1 MKILL
6 NTIIIL
12 FTVASDG
19 MVYVNVYNRL
29 QVETLEIFAS
39 RVSKNIKKNS
49 QSWEKE
55 ISFVFLQFINAL
67 KYLQAQGIEEI
78 SSSSLQYF
86 LLIRDDKDPHYR
98 IVMLEDHIRNT
109 SSEKNEVL
117 SLCSV
122 GLAAL
127 LLLFRWENPMQTV
140 ISHTSSQRINLPEFT
155 PSVGMF
161 STMCEL
167 LERSSSMALG
177 QVKSMLEYMLW
188 GPNDIAFEFI
198 EEHKREEELQRW
210 LDLERATVLNNL
222 IRTKGWL
229 CNIELAVFEE
239 YHLLFLVQTCA
250 KMLHEA
256 SMLFESEVS
265 CM

>member
-1 MKILL
+1 M
-6 NTIIIL
+6 
-12 FTVASDG
+12 
-19 MVYVNVYNRL
+19 
-29 QVETLEIFAS
+29 
-39 RVSKNIKKNS
+39 SKNIKKNS

-55 ISFVFLQFINAL
+55 VSFIFLQFINAL
-67 KYLQAQGIEEI
+67 KYLQVQGIEEI
-78 SSSSLQYF
+78 SSSSLEYF
-86 LLIRDDKDPHYR
+86 LLVRDDKDPHYR
-98 IVMLEDHIRNT
+98 IVLIEDHIRRQEYN
-109 SSEKNEVL
+109 VL
-117 SLCSV
+117 SLCSI
-122 GLAAL
+122 GLSAL
-127 LLLFRWENPMQTV
+127 LLLFRCENPIQKA
-140 ISHTSSQRINLPEFT
+140 ISYSTGEKIELPELT
-155 PSVGMF
+155 PSVGIF

-167 LERSSSMALG
+167 LQRSSSVALG

>member
-1 MKILL
+1 M
-6 NTIIIL
+6 
-12 FTVASDG
+12 
-19 MVYVNVYNRL
+19 
-29 QVETLEIFAS
+29 FAT
-39 RVSKNIKKNS
+39 RVSKNIKKS
-49 QSWEKE
+49 SHSWEKE
-55 ISFVFLQFINAL
+55 VSFILLQFINGL

-78 SSSSLQYF
+78 SSSSLEYF
-86 LLIRDDKDPHYR
+86 LMVRDDKDPHYR
-98 IVMLEDHIRNT
+98 IVMLEDHIKKPST
-109 SSEKNEVL
+109 TKVM
-117 SLCSV
+117 SLCST
-122 GLAAL
+122 GLSAL
-127 LLLFRWENPMQTV
+127 LLLFQCENSVQKVMSLSPGD
-140 ISHTSSQRINLPEFT
+140 RIELPELT

-161 STMCEL
+161 KTMCEL
-167 LERSSSMALG
+167 LQRSSSMALG

>member
-1 MKILL
+1 M
-6 NTIIIL
+6 
-12 FTVASDG
+12 
-19 MVYVNVYNRL
+19 YVNVYNRL
-29 QVETLEIFAS
+29 QVETLKIFAS

-55 ISFVFLQFINAL
+55 VSFIFLQFINAL

-78 SSSSLQYF
+78 SSSSLDYF
-86 LLIRDDKDPHYR
+86 LLVRDDKDPHYR
-98 IVMLEDHIRNT
+98 IVMVEEHLKHQD
-109 SSEKNEVL
+109 KDVL
-117 SLCSV
+117 SLCSI

-127 LLLFRWENPMQTV
+127 LLLFQYDDPIQKV
-140 ISHTSSQRINLPEFT
+140 ISFTSGERVVLPELT

-161 STMCEL
+161 RTMCEL
-167 LERSSSMALG
+167 LQRSSSMALG

-229 CNIELAVFEE
+229 CNIELLVFEE

>member
-1 MKILL
+1 M
-6 NTIIIL
+6 
-12 FTVASDG
+12 
-19 MVYVNVYNRL
+19 
-29 QVETLEIFAS
+29 
-39 RVSKNIKKNS
+39 
-49 QSWEKE
+49 
-55 ISFVFLQFINAL
+55 
-67 KYLQAQGIEEI
+67 QAQGIEEI
-78 SSSSLQYF
+78 SSSSLDYF
-86 LLIRDDKDPHYR
+86 LLVRDDKDPHYR
-98 IVMLEDHIRNT
+98 IVMVEEHLKHQD
-109 SSEKNEVL
+109 KDVL
-117 SLCSV
+117 SLCSI

-127 LLLFRWENPMQTV
+127 LLLFQYDDPIQKV
-140 ISHTSSQRINLPEFT
+140 ISFTSGERVVLPELT

-167 LERSSSMALG
+167 LQRSSSMALG

-229 CNIELAVFEE
+229 CNIELLVFEE

>member
-1 MKILL
+1 M
-6 NTIIIL
+6 
-12 FTVASDG
+12 
-19 MVYVNVYNRL
+19 YVNVYNRL
-29 QVETLEIFAS
+29 QVETLEHFS
-39 RVSKNIKKNS
+39 TRVAKNIKKNS

-78 SSSSLQYF
+78 SSSSLEYF

-98 IVMLEDHIRNT
+98 IVMLEDHIR
-109 SSEKNEVL
+109 SHSAKNEVL

-127 LLLFRWENPMQTV
+127 LLLFRWENPIQTV
-140 ISHTSSQRINLPEFT
+140 RSHTSSQRINLPEFT